1 MISIYNRRF
10 MRITEEY
17 KVLIRTCDAIDSVT
31 KKNIDVMTLEY
42 SQRGMRILSDKEI
55 PVDHKLCF
63 EFGNDFV
70 VPNLFGIAK
79 VCWHWKFEGIPQSYV
94 AGLLF
99 IDDFSTG
106 ILATQDNL
114 QWGSH
119 VPHGN
124 Q

>member
-1 MISIYNRRF
+1 

-17 KVLIRTCDAIDSVT
+17 KVLIRTCDALDSVT
-31 KKNIDVMTLEY
+31 KKIIDVMTLEY

-70 VPNLFGIAK
+70 VPKLLGIAK
-79 VCWHWKFEGIPQSYV
+79 VCWHRKFEGIPQSYV